1 MARQKLT
8 KTMVEAIPPA
18 DQDVVVWDEALPGFG
33 VRVKPS
39 GVRSY
44 VVQYRS
50 RESGASRRLTI
61 GRHGPLLT
69 FDQAKKRA
77 RTILADAIRGGDPA
91 EERRRARDAP
101 TMADLAADYL
111 ERHAIPK
118 KRPKSVRDDRS
129 MLDNIVLP
137 RLRSKKVEAVTR
149 RDVETIHV
157 ALRDRPYQANRV
169 LALLSKM
176 FNLAVDWGWRPDNPV
191 KGIERYQEEKRD
203 RWLSN
208 EELRRLCE
216 VLDGHP
222 NQRAANA
229 VRLQLLTGARLG
241 EVLSARKDAFDLERG
256 VWTKPSHLTKQRRTE
271 HVPLSGQ
278 ALALLV
284 AIVEGVRS
292 RIALPHSRAT
302 YPASLSKASRSS
314 GPLRCARRASRT
326 TAGTTTA
333 TPTPRTSSRAG
344 SAWSWSGA
352 SWGTRRRPRPSATP
366 TSPTI
371 RCAPQP
377 KGSEPRSPHFGRESM
392 RRSCH
397 SNRRHRGSSS
407 GRQVHPGGRN
417 AGGRFRRSCDPR
429 M

>member
-8 KTMVEAIPPA
+8 KAMVEAIA
-18 DQDVVVWDEALPGFG
+18 ATDQDVVFWDEALPGFG

-77 RTILADAIRGGDPA
+77 RTILADAICGGDPA
-91 EERRRARDAP
+91 EERRRARGAP

-118 KRPKSVRDDRS
+118 KGPKSVRDDRS
-129 MLDNIVLP
+129 MLDNIILL
-137 RLRSKKVEAVTR
+137 RLRSRKVEAVTR

-216 VLDGHP
+216 VLDGHS

-284 AIVEGVRS
+284 ATVEESDPESPHLFPGDVPGQPLKGIKKFWAS
-292 RIALPHSRAT
+292 ALRQAGIENYRRHDNRHT
-302 YPASLSKASRSS
+302 YASHLVSS
-314 GPLRCARRASRT
+314 GLSLELVGRLL
-326 TAGTTTA
+326 GHTTA
-333 TPTPRTSSRAG
+333 TTTKRYAHLADDPLRAATERFGAKIAALRTGVEAEVVPLKSKA
-344 SAWSWSGA
+344 
-352 SWGTRRRPRPSATP
+352 
-366 TSPTI
+366 
-371 RCAPQP
+371 
-377 KGSEPRSPHFGRESM
+377 
-392 RRSCH
+392 
-397 SNRRHRGSSS
+397 
-407 GRQVHPGGRN
+407 
-417 AGGRFRRSCDPR
+417 
-429 M
+429 